1 MKSIN
6 LCVFSIQCFWGEFKM
21 ELLVK
26 DVNETIS
33 IGRQL
38 GLKASKGDIIC
49 INGEL
54 GTGKT
59 HLTKGI
65 AEGLGI
71 NEYIT
76 SPTFTIVNE
85 YEGRLKLYHFD
96 VYRVNDPDEIAAI
109 GFDEYIFGDG
119 VSVIEW
125 SKYIEEL
132 IPTQHLSINIYN
144 IQDINNNLRRIEIH
158 YNGERYRY
166 AKEIVL

>member
-1 MKSIN
+1 
-6 LCVFSIQCFWGEFKM
+6 M

-26 DVNETIS
+26 NVDETIS
-33 IGRQL
+33 IGKQL
-38 GLKASKGDIIC
+38 GLRASQGDIIC

-85 YEGRLKLYHFD
+85 YEGRFKLYHFD

-119 VSVIEW
+119 ISVIEW
-125 SKYIEEL
+125 STFIEEL
-132 IPTQHLSINIYN
+132 IPFEHLSINIYN
-144 IQDINNNLRRIEIH
+144 VPDMDNNTRKISIH
-158 YNGERYRY
+158 YNGERYKY
-166 AKEIVL
+166 VEEIVL